1 MELGVTLLGVSLILI
16 NILLIILIR
25 SYKNDIT
32 YIKTGIENIYD
43 KLEDNRRILRDIKLY
58 HENFYQK
65 TSYLVTDIN
74 KIKNIL
80 NKLIDC
86 YQVLIVINKSISKS
100 LNKNINNKNKK
111 VNESI
116 PDIEYLKDIA
126 INTSL
131 IKEYLL
137 TLGNDI
143 YNYIILPAKQKK
155 EIEDFNAKSQ
165 GTI

>member
-1 MELGVTLLGVSLILI
+1 MILILFSIILI
-16 NILLIILIR
+16 NILLIILINK
-25 SYKNDIT
+25 YTNTVT

-111 VNESI
+111 VNESTQ
-116 PDIEYLKDIA
+116 DVEYLKNIA
-126 INTSL
+126 NNVSE
-131 IKEYLL
+131 IKEDLL

-143 YNYIILPAKQKK
+143 YNNIIKPAQRKY
-155 EIEDFNAKSQ
+155 IEDFNAQSQ